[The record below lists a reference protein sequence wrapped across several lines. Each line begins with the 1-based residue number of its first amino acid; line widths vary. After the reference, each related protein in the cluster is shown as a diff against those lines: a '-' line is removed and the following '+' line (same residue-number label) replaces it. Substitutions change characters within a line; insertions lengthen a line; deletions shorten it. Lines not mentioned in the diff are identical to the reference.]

1 MSLRKEAVSKLEE
14 EGRAWSEAR
23 LALENQVRSIENQVK
38 ASEVDSDK
46 NFAFPLFSMFGF
58 LSYSLTFTLQVRSSQ
73 ASAKLAEES
82 AASRDEMHKQ
92 EVFAIFPQSIFDQ
105 SLYTSVS
112 HNNGGS

>member
-14 EGRAWSEAR
+14 EGRAWTEAR
-23 LALENQVRSIENQVK
+23 LALENQVRSIENQVRSIENQVRSIEDQVK
-38 ASEVDSDK
+38 ASEVDLEK
-46 NFAFPLFSMFGF
+46 NFDFPLSSMFGF

-92 EVFAIFPQSIFDQ
+92 EVANF
-105 SLYTSVS
+105 
-112 HNNGGS
+112 